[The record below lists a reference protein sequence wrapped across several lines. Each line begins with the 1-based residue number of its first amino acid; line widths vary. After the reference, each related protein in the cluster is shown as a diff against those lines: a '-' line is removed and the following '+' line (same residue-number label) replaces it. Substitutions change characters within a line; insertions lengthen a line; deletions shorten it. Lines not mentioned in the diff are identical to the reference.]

1 MKVSNCCGEKSQILR
16 DGIGGYFDTV
26 YAELCPKCGEHCE
39 YVEEEETQKT
49 ALMELIS
56 ELHPWAADKYCL
68 YSEEQI
74 KVVRDVINRAT
85 ELLQKERK
93 QIEEFGK
100 KCVEIAVSNCSYDEE
115 EEIIECDYSMAHK
128 EITDYYNKTYKQ

>member
-56 ELHPWAADKYCL
+56 ELHQWAADKYCL

-85 ELLQKERK
+85 ELLQKERQ
-93 QIEEFGK
+93 QIEEAYNQGD
-100 KCVEIAVSNCSYDEE
+100 YDGF
-115 EEIIECDYSMAHK
+115 DGNTPKYFNS
-128 EITDYYNKTYKQ
+128 TDYYNKTYKQ

>member
-1 MKVSNCCGEKSQILR
+1 MKVSNCCGEPVHEF
-16 DGIGGYFDTV
+16 YMTT
-26 YAELCPKCGEHCE
+26 ELCPKCGEHCE

-56 ELHPWAADKYCL
+56 ELHQWAADKYCL

-93 QIEEFGK
+93 QIEEAFLDAINRGDD
-100 KCVEIAVSNCSYDEE
+100 IFPST
-115 EEIIECDYSMAHK
+115 AHSLF
-128 EITDYYNKTYKQ
+128 EDYYNETYK

>member
-39 YVEEEETQKT
+39 YVEEEKTQMTQIVIGCNYHTKWQSNK
-49 ALMELIS
+49 AS
-56 ELHPWAADKYCL
+56 L

-100 KCVEIAVSNCSYDEE
+100 KCVEIAVSNCSYDKE